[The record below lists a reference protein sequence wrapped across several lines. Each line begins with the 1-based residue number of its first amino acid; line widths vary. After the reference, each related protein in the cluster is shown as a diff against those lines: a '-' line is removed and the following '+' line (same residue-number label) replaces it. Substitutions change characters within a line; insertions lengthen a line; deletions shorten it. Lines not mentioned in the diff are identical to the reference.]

1 LIAGRQDVTPGKPLV
16 HGQSITDGCI
26 DWTTT
31 ETVLH
36 GLADAVERRRS
47 ARRAMIDSRP
57 GAA

>member
-1 LIAGRQDVTPGKPLV
+1 
-16 HGQSITDGCI
+16 SITDGCI